1 MKSKLK
7 TNLIFME
14 IAFLIIV
21 IGGSGMVYA
30 IFAAPIYAKAKARIM
45 REAFED
51 VREADMSSL
60 DEDTIEMLESYEAD
74 HYSFTIADSA
84 FHPVYTTA
92 KKDQE
97 GEVRRNI
104 VIRQE
109 YFSADPQAEQ
119 RHGRNYE
126 GLRLLGLFSQDRE
139 TYYVYIRETSAS
151 PYGAFTYTERF
162 LFAVVILAVLLGT
175 IVMYGMSRRITRPIE
190 TMAEVSKRLA
200 DHDFSARVKEETP
213 YEEVNVLARNFNEMA
228 RQLQYYIQELEKN
241 NAELCAGNALLLEQ
255 KEQKEA
261 LEQMRQEFS
270 ANISHEL
277 KTPLAVISSQVE
289 MLEIVKEEEQ
299 RQYYFGSIR
308 EEIDKMSSMIRNLLK
323 ISAAEHHLGDLEMQP
338 VDLRD
343 AAEYLMMKYDA
354 LFRQKEIKRVFRME
368 GSYTVWGD
376 RSSLE
381 QVMSNYLLNA
391 FAHTGSGARME
402 ISLEQREQQV
412 YFQVYNEG
420 APIREEDLEKIWDSY
435 YQGQQNEDHAG
446 LGLYIVKS
454 AMVLHH
460 GQCGVTN
467 REKGVEFWFSLPL
480 YQEGQES
487 E

>member
-7 TNLIFME
+7 TNLILME
-14 IAFLIIV
+14 IAFLLIV

-30 IFAAPIYAKAKARIM
+30 IFAAPIYSKEKARVM

-51 VREADMSSL
+51 VREADMSRM
-60 DEDTIEMLESYEAD
+60 DENTMELLESYEAD
-74 HYSFTIADSA
+74 HYSFTICDSD
-84 FHPVYTTA
+84 FQPVYTTA
-92 KKDQE
+92 KRDPE

-109 YFSADPQAEQ
+109 YFSADPQVEQ

-126 GLRLLGLFSQDRE
+126 GLRLLGTFLQDGE
-139 TYYVYIRETSAS
+139 TYYIYIRETSAS

-162 LFAVVILAVLLGT
+162 LFVVVILAVFLGT
-175 IVMYGMSRRITRPIE
+175 IVMYVMSRRITRPIE
-190 TMAEVSKRLA
+190 TMAAVSRQLA
-200 DHDFSARVKEETP
+200 EHDFSARVKEETP
-213 YEEVNVLARNFNEMA
+213 YEEVNTLARNFNEMA

-241 NAELCAGNALLLEQ
+241 NKELCASNEQLLEQ
-255 KEQKEA
+255 REKKEA

-277 KTPLAVISSQVE
+277 KTPLAVIASQVE
-289 MLEIVKEEEQ
+289 MLQMVEEEEK
-299 RQYYFGSIR
+299 RQYYFESIR

-323 ISAAEHHLGDLEMQP
+323 ISAAEHHLADLEMQSL
-338 VDLRD
+338 DLRD
-343 AAEYLMMKYDA
+343 AAEYLMLKYDA
-354 LFRQKEIKRVFRME
+354 LFRQKEIKRIFRME
-368 GSYTVWGD
+368 GCSRVWGD

-391 FAHTGSGARME
+391 FAHTGSGAKME
-402 ISLEQREQQV
+402 ISLEQREKQV
-412 YFQVYNEG
+412 YFLVYNEG
-420 APIREEDLEKIWDSY
+420 TPIREEELEKIWDNY
-435 YQGQQNEDHAG
+435 YQGQKNEDHAG

-460 GQCGVTN
+460 GQCGVVN

-480 YQEGQES
+480 YQEGQET
-487 E
+487 